1 MMSNPLLK
9 YGRIFYSPKSILFP
23 YSAALLSALSS
34 SAAFVAIEDWQM
46 NEASAGVTMD
56 SLANSA
62 GSINWPTTGSHL
74 ATDGSGAL
82 RYVQGSNQYK
92 SLGLTTP
99 NVTSGQ
105 YELSFKINAATIGGG
120 DVAGARVGFGFRDEV
135 GTDLFHV
142 RLHRTNNEL
151 RLQVID
157 TAGTVDLYDFNAISL
172 PDTLTIRAVV
182 DLDAPSGQLDIY
194 YTIGSEAEQSSLGR
208 DLVAGQFDQLRMTAQ
223 LISTDFGASDFVEI
237 DYVTLKEEVVGTT
250 PLTPEFSRD
259 LVLKA
264 PAFLGATYSEAL
276 IGSGVDQD
284 YYFAVGDLP
293 TFTKTAGPAWLSV
306 GLNDGAL
313 TGTPGA
319 SDVGINSF
327 TLQIIAAISGS
338 TDTVT
343 MEIEVLKPAALPFS
357 QTGELRDS
365 WDHFRAAPGWSTAEW
380 HAPSVRPE
388 TYTYAGT
395 LPVSGLAHTKTI
407 DVNGVAKIFTGAQLL
422 HDSILVDAMVQV
434 ALRTDTTDPEVAVD
448 KQAAFYFD
456 ASGQLVV
463 HHTIYTPLSAQQWTT
478 VSNAAVSNGDLVRLT
493 ILADFTSDTSAP
505 TDRYFS
511 VALDGVPLT
520 DAAAYLD
527 PADASPDPSGVWF
540 ICANSGDG
548 NGSITVNGV
557 SFDGLARIDDL
568 NVSAPTAV
576 TAQGTPH
583 EWVEQYYPG
592 VDYAA
597 YDLLDTD
604 GDGKTTAEEFGDGSN
619 PTSSASVVRAV
630 GSFEAGGAFRVTWPS
645 YTAGAL
651 TPYQMYRSLD
661 LSLPLGGWVLVG
673 SNIQREPSGTITW
686 EDQTPPSSSAFYR
699 FEN

>member
-1 MMSNPLLK
+1 MSNSVLK
-9 YGRIFYSPKSILFP
+9 YGRMFSSPKSILFA
-23 YSAALLSALSS
+23 YSATLLSALSS
-34 SAAFVAIEDWQM
+34 SAALVVIEDWQM
-46 NEASAGVTMD
+46 NEGVGITMD
-56 SLANSA
+56 GLVNSTGLMDWQA
-62 GSINWPTTGSHL
+62 TGSNVG
-74 ATDGSGAL
+74 TDGSGAL

-99 NVTSGQ
+99 NVTSGLH
-105 YELSFKINAATIGGG
+105 ELSFKINAATIGGG
-120 DVAGARVGFGFRDEV
+120 DSAGARVGFGFRDEA

-151 RLQVID
+151 RLQSID
-157 TAGTVDLYDFNAISL
+157 AAGTVDLYDFNAISL

-194 YTIGSEAEQSSLGR
+194 YTIGSGAEQSSLGR
-208 DLVAGQFDQLRMTAQ
+208 NLVAGQFDQLRMTAQ
-223 LISTDFGASDFVEI
+223 LTSTDFGASDFVEI
-237 DYVTLKEEVVGTT
+237 DYLTLKKEQAGTT
-250 PLTPEFSRD
+250 PLASGFSRD
-259 LVLKA
+259 PVIKA
-264 PAFLGATYSEAL
+264 AAFLNTAYNEAL
-276 IGSGVDQD
+276 QGGGAEQD
-284 YYFAVGDLP
+284 YSFDAEDLA
-293 TFTKTAGPAWLSV
+293 TFTKIAGPAWLNV

-313 TGTPGA
+313 TGTPNAG
-319 SDVGINSF
+319 DVGLNRF
-327 TLQIIAAISGS
+327 TLQIARATSGT
-338 TDTVT
+338 TDTAT
-343 MEIEVLKPAALPFS
+343 MDIVVIKLPALPFAE
-357 QTGELRDS
+357 TAELRDS
-365 WDHFRAAPGWSTAEW
+365 WDRFDAASGWSTTEW
-380 HAPSVRPE
+380 NAPSVRPE

-407 DVNGVAKIFTGAQLL
+407 DINGAAKVFTGAQLL
-422 HDSILVDAMVQV
+422 HDTIQVDSMIQV
-434 ALRTDTTDPEVAVD
+434 AVRTDTTAPVVAAD

-463 HHTIYTPLSAQQWTT
+463 YHTIYAPLSTQQWTT
-478 VSNAAVSNGDLVRLT
+478 LSNAAVSNGDWVRLT
-493 ILADFTSDTSAP
+493 ILADFTSDNSAP
-505 TDRYFS
+505 SDRYFS

-527 PADASPDPSGVWF
+527 PADASTDASGVWF

-548 NGSITVNGV
+548 NGSTTVNGV

-568 NVSAPTAV
+568 NVSAPNAV
-576 TAQGTPH
+576 TVQGTPH
-583 EWVEQYYPG
+583 EWIAQYYPG
-592 VDYAA
+592 VNAAA

-645 YTAGAL
+645 YTTGAL

-661 LSLPLGGWVLVG
+661 LSLPLGGWVLVD

-686 EDQTPPSSSAFYR
+686 EDQTPPTSSAFYR